1 MEKRIT
7 IGIPINRNV
16 SPKFTISLQKVIHYL
31 TMNGWATDINY
42 NDGTVLSN
50 QRNKLFKQAYKQEMN
65 LMFID
70 SDMIFTDEDFEKV
83 YKAAGDDYL
92 TGGLCFMRRPPF
104 QPVCFS
110 EDRVEAEHA
119 FIGYKIENMPFY
131 PFKCAAVGCAF
142 LFIPYNVMDK
152 IYNNYDKPFNI
163 IEMENGDT
171 LGEDLSFFHR
181 CNKIGIETI
190 CVPNVNV
197 GHLTERIICRRDHE
211 AIMSTL
217 SCKGEENESK

>member
-1 MEKRIT
+1 MNKRIM
-7 IGIPINRNV
+7 IGIPVNRNL
-16 SPKFTISLQKVIHYL
+16 SPKFTISLQKVIYYL
-31 TMNGWATDINY
+31 IVNKWTVDVNY
-42 NDGTVLSN
+42 NNGTVLSS
-50 QRNKLFKQAYKQEMN
+50 QRNKLLKEAHKEEMN

-70 SDMIFTDEDFEKV
+70 SDMIFTAEDFEKV
-83 YKAAGDDYL
+83 YKAAGDDHL

-110 EDRVEAEHA
+110 EDRVETEYV
-119 FIGYKIENMPFY
+119 FVGCKLEDMPFY

-142 LFIPYNVMDK
+142 LFVPYKLMDK
-152 IYNNYDKPFNI
+152 IYENYDTPFNI
-163 IEMENGDT
+163 IEMENNDT

-197 GHLTERIICRRDHE
+197 GHLSERIIYKKDHE
-211 AIMSTL
+211 AILKSAEDR
-217 SCKGEENESK
+217 GVNESQ

>member
-16 SPKFTISLQKVIHYL
+16 SPKFVISLQKVIHYL
-31 TMNGWATDINY
+31 VVNGWVADINY

-50 QRNKLFKQAYKQEMN
+50 QRNKLMKEAYKAEMN

-70 SDMIFTDEDFEKV
+70 SDMIFTDKDFEKV
-83 YKAAGDDYL
+83 YDAAGDDYI

-110 EDRVEAEHA
+110 EDRVDTEHA
-119 FIGYKIENMPFY
+119 FVGYKIENMPFY

-142 LFIPYNVMDK
+142 TFIPYNVMDK
-152 IYNNYDKPFNI
+152 IYKNYERPFNT
-163 IEMENGDT
+163 IELENGDK

-181 CNKIGIETI
+181 CNKVEAEIV
-190 CVPNVNV
+190 CVPDVNI
-197 GHLTERIICRRDHE
+197 GHLTERIICRKDHE
-211 AIMSTL
+211 VAMRMI
-217 SCKGEENESK
+217 SCKGEESENK